1 MKIAPMCQNYR
12 AYIKVTSVV
21 EFQYLVQY
29 LVTICF
35 NHSYLSCTIKLFDG
49 ISAKND
55 IETFKEIGNITS
67 KDSAKYVPYSRV
79 TFQRVML
86 NVGLM

>member
-21 EFQYLVQY
+21 EFQYLV
-29 LVTICF
+29 TIYF